1 MTKRWVSPILA
12 TMLTMSVIL
21 SGCGAASDSASTSAS
36 KESEKPKQEAKSDK
50 VTIKMA
56 MWDVNASF
64 IDFLTAKVKE
74 YSKVES
80 NVNVEV
86 EAFKSDGDY
95 LKAMKVRLSAN
106 EMPDFFELK
115 PNFINDFKSEL
126 LPLDDLSTTAK
137 NKYAKKYAVDG
148 KVLAMPTVQFPEMVY
163 YHPSIFKE
171 LGLTVPTTWSQF
183 LDVLNKIKE
192 NKKYIPYAMGGKDS
206 WPDYPFNE
214 FMHHLTSG
222 DESYLSN
229 LATQEHPFS
238 EGTPFYKAYS
248 KIETLYNA
256 KVMGPDPL
264 GVSWDQATG
273 LFESK
278 KAVVVAAGLWY
289 LDTYLSKVGNTDDL
303 AAFPMPVRDSETDP
317 LTVMTFTDHFY
328 AINKN
333 SKHTDAVKKFMEW
346 FYSPAV
352 HQEYVDKV
360 KLGAVID
367 GVTANVPF
375 LNDFYKNNK
384 ITPFLYVP
392 GNQKYTDLIN
402 ATQLDWKN
410 IGQDMMSGKKLSDI
424 SKQLEDKWG
433 KAREAKK

>member
-1 MTKRWVSPILA
+1 MRKKWAGPLLA
-12 TMLTMSVIL
+12 SVLTMSVVL
-21 SGCGAASDSASTSAS
+21 SGCGTT
-36 KESEKPKQEAKSDK
+36 ESSGATAPAGTDKPKQEAAAGSK

-74 YSKVES
+74 YSKVDP

-86 EAFKSDGDY
+86 EAFKNDGDY

-115 PNFINDFKSEL
+115 PNFINDFKTEL

-171 LGLTVPTTWSQF
+171 LGLAVPTTWPQF
-183 LDVLNKIKE
+183 IDVLSKIKE
-192 NKKYIPYAMGGKDS
+192 NKKYIPYAMGGKDA

-214 FMHHLTSG
+214 FMHHITSG
-222 DESYLSN
+222 DENYLSN
-229 LATQEHPFS
+229 LATAAHPFA

-248 KIETLYNA
+248 KIEALYGA

-278 KAVVVAAGLWY
+278 KAAVVAAGLWY
-289 LDTYLSKVGNTDDL
+289 LDTYMSKVGNADDL
-303 AAFPMPVRDSETDP
+303 AAFPLPVRDSESEP
-317 LTVMTFTDHFY
+317 LTVMTFSDHFY
-328 AINKN
+328 AINTN
-333 SKHTDAVKKFMEW
+333 SKNTEAVKKFMDW

-352 HQEYVDKV
+352 HQQYVDKV

-402 ATQLDWKN
+402 ATQLDWKTV
-410 IGQDMMSGKKLSDI
+410 GQDMISGKKLSDI
-424 SKQLEDKWG
+424 SKQLDDKWI
-433 KAREAKK
+433 KARDAKK